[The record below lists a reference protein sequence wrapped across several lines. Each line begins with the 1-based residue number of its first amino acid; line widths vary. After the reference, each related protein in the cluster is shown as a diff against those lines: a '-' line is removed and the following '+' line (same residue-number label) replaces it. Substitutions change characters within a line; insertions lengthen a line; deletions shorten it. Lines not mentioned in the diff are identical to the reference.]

1 MTSAEIV
8 ELAVGALQGL
18 GATTAFLLV
27 LFIGFCVVL
36 GFPKLRPGSRKTMV
50 IRSFADL
57 DGKSHYLTP
66 DAPHGPADQLKTPE
80 LLEQAARKS
89 S

>member
-57 DGKSHYLTP
+57 DGTSRYLTP

>member
-27 LFIGFCVVL
+27 LFIGFCVAL

-57 DGKSHYLTP
+57 DGTSRYLTP

>member
-57 DGKSHYLTP
+57 DGTSRYLTP

-80 LLEQAARKS
+80 LLEQAERKS